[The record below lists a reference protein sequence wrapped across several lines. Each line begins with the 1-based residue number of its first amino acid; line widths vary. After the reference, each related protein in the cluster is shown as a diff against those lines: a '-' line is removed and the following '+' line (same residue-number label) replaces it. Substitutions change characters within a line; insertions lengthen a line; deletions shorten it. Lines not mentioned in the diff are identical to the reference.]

1 MWLADSP
8 VSQIDS
14 GVQLKINMM
23 RSFPTRTG
31 QSGFSLIELLIVV
44 AVIGIVASIAVPHF
58 LNSRQ
63 AAHNA
68 SAFSSLRLI
77 HTAEISYRMRHP
89 QYADL
94 ATLHAANVLDDPLLA
109 SGKRSNYTF
118 VVNAATLSP
127 SFYEVTASP
136 AIAPWQ
142 YYYLDVSGI
151 IRSENGRAANATST
165 PINY

>member
-1 MWLADSP
+1 MIQTPPA
-8 VSQIDS
+8 
-14 GVQLKINMM
+14 
-23 RSFPTRTG
+23 RTDK
-31 QSGFSLIELLIVV
+31 QRGFSLIELLIVV

-77 HTAEISYRMRHP
+77 HTAQITYRMRNP
-89 QYADL
+89 QYGDL
-94 ATLHAANVLDDPLLA
+94 AALRTANLIDDPLLA
-109 SGKRSNYTF
+109 SGTRSNYNF

-127 SFYEVTASP
+127 NFYEMTASP
-136 AIAPWQ
+136 NIAPWQ
-142 YYYLDVSGI
+142 YYYIDVSGV
-151 IRSENGRAANATST
+151 IRSRKGGPADATSA